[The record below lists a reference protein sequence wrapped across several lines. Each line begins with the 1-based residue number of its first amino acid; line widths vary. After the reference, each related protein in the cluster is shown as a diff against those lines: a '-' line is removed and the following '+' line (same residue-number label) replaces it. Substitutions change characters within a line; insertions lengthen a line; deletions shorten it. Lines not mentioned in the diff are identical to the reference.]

1 MIGAAGW
8 EEDVRDHPI
17 PGSSLVVMLS
27 RSRRLSMNRG
37 YLIALIVLSALSLLS
52 LALNGIVIVALLDL
66 RQSARRIVV
75 DTQEFL
81 TQIADDTFSY
91 TVELDRDVPV
101 SAEVPFNEAFS
112 VPINTVIPI
121 STTVQVPVDLGFT
134 TYRLTVPIETVV
146 PVDLE
151 LTVPVSQVVDITTVV
166 PLQVDVPI
174 EVAVAE
180 TPLAEYL
187 RDVDALLERA
197 EEQLGRPIWQGD

>member
-1 MIGAAGW
+1 
-8 EEDVRDHPI
+8 
-17 PGSSLVVMLS
+17 
-27 RSRRLSMNRG
+27 MNRG

-66 RQSARRIVV
+66 RQSAHRIVV

-91 TVELDRDVPV
+91 TVELDQEVPV
-101 SAEVPFNEAFS
+101 SAEIPFSEAFN

-146 PVDLE
+146 PVDMDV
-151 LTVPVSQVVDITTVV
+151 TVPVSQVVDITTVV